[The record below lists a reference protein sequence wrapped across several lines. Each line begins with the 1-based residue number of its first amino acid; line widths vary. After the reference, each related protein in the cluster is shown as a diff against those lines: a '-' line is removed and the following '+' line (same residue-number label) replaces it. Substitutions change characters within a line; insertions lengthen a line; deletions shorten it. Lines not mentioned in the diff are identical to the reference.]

1 MAWIDAIIDPIMA
14 THLFLPRLCWRTRW
28 WLRWSRRLL
37 VWRTRRWGS
46 IPTPWGFKWMWRGD
60 KLPKISNEYEKT
72 QTHCPWCPC
81 PIVLIMVGLQ
91 RKNRKTQSNKLCPIL
106 TQDNDKEV
114 NTPCRTVHG
123 VVLKDPL
130 WWNNVLSVLFPL
142 HLVLLQK
149 RAFAVWRCWQGG
161 AWETESQ
168 SLTQCAPRPRRGC
181 RPTQVMAHGR
191 CCPLIV
197 DSIANCHTSQH
208 WRGER
213 FSLNVSS
220 VYHETE
226 IFRHRS

>member
-1 MAWIDAIIDPIMA
+1 MAWIDAIMS

-114 NTPCRTVHG
+114 NTPCRTAHG

-130 WWNNVLSVLFPL
+130 WWN
-142 HLVLLQK
+142 LL
-149 RAFAVWRCWQGG
+149 CWWCGG
-161 AWETESQ
+161 ACFCVALSTTQ
-168 SLTQCAPRPRRGC
+168 SGGRG
-181 RPTQVMAHGR
+181 
-191 CCPLIV
+191 
-197 DSIANCHTSQH
+197 S
-208 WRGER
+208 
-213 FSLNVSS
+213 
-220 VYHETE
+220 
-226 IFRHRS
+226 

>member
-1 MAWIDAIIDPIMA
+1 MQRVNKYSHKCSNDADGSDHVEDGDDPEEDEHPDGTILSINCHLRSATFPHAVFLWSSHRMAWIDAIMS

-60 KLPKISNEYEKT
+60 KLAKISNKHEREKSNT
-72 QTHCPWCPC
+72 LPLC

-114 NTPCRTVHG
+114 NTPCRTAHG

-130 WWNNVLSVLFPL
+130 WWN
-142 HLVLLQK
+142 LL
-149 RAFAVWRCWQGG
+149 CWWCGG
-161 AWETESQ
+161 ACFCVALSTTQ
-168 SLTQCAPRPRRGC
+168 SGGRG
-181 RPTQVMAHGR
+181 
-191 CCPLIV
+191 
-197 DSIANCHTSQH
+197 S
-208 WRGER
+208 
-213 FSLNVSS
+213 
-220 VYHETE
+220 
-226 IFRHRS
+226 